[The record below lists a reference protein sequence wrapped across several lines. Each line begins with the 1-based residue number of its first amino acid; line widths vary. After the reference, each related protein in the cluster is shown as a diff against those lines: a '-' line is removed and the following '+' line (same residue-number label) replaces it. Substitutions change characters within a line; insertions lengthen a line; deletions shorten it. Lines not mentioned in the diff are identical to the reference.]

1 MSVTV
6 LDPRLWD
13 IFYEPILWVKRQ
25 EYDTTLVFSVVIV
38 ACLAYQLI
46 KNSKYKLP
54 PGPVGLPIVGFMP
67 FLKQNAYLQ
76 FLKLSKKYGDV
87 FR

>member
-1 MSVTV
+1 MPVTV
-6 LDPRLWD
+6 LNPQLWD
-13 IFYEPILWVKRQ
+13 IFYEPMLWLKRL
-25 EYDTTLVFSVVIV
+25 EYDTTLVLSVVIV
-38 ACLAYQLI
+38 ACLVYKLI
-46 KNSKYKLP
+46 NNSKCNLP

-76 FLKLSKKYGDV
+76 FLKLAKKYGDV